1 MTFVAASEVPGV
13 FLAPRRRGIAH
24 HVQGVVEMRELV
36 IDELELIDGGM
47 SMEDVITGVGGAM
60 SMYGGL
66 EMMVAAVALGP
77 FGAGAAVFIG
87 GAILVSVAIN

>member
-1 MTFVAASEVPGV
+1 MRA
-13 FLAPRRRGIAH
+13 LIA
-24 HVQGVVEMRELV
+24 E
-36 IDELELIDGGM
+36 ELEMVDGGM

-66 EMMVAAVALGP
+66 EMMIAATALGP